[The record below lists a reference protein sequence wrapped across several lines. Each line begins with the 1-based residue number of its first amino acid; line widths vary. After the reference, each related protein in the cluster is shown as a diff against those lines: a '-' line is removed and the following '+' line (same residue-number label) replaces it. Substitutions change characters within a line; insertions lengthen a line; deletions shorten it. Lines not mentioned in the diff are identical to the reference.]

1 MRWTT
6 HRSDPIPRRSDPVG
20 CAGRL
25 ESSRRLSFTQGGYIM
40 TSTTVCFSRRRLQ
53 QMVELRRNQFWLT
66 LSLLSSLLL
75 LAAGP
80 RAAMAC
86 ARADGSGA
94 GSQNVASGSTGDGSV
109 RCSMGGEG
117 DCCCGSSLSAGHPG
131 EPSASGAAVL
141 AGLPAACDCGMG
153 SSSPTDPA
161 TTAPETRLVGFNP
174 AAPAPAF
181 NHSSSAVVCA
191 VLRPVGNHGVPT
203 DPLLNRGAGRAPP
216 TA

>member
-1 MRWTT
+1 
-6 HRSDPIPRRSDPVG
+6 
-20 CAGRL
+20 
-25 ESSRRLSFTQGGYIM
+25 M

-86 ARADGSGA
+86 ARTDGSGA

-109 RCSMGGEG
+109 RCSMGGAG

-131 EPSASGAAVL
+131 EPSASGAAL
-141 AGLPAACDCGMG
+141 SAGLPTGCDCGVG

-161 TTAPETRLVGFNP
+161 TPAPETRFIGFNP
-174 AAPAPAF
+174 AALAPAA
-181 NHSSSAVVCA
+181 NHPRTAVVDPF
-191 VLRPVGNHGVPT
+191 LRPVGNHWVPT
-203 DPLLNRGAGRAPP
+203 DPLLDRGAGRAPP